1 MNPSLDVGHGPLTRR
16 RLLRSMT
23 ALTVLCTPAVRAQI
37 AAPIRIVVPFA
48 AGGSV
53 DVIAR
58 LVQPGLQQ
66 RLSAN
71 VIVENRPGASG
82 ATGAAAVAKA
92 PPDGTTWLLCFD
104 SQALNSLIMP
114 NLTFDAE
121 RDFEPVLLIGT
132 GPHVLCSN
140 PSRPYVTFAELVA
153 AAKARPATI
162 TCSTGGNGGLT
173 HLTALL
179 LTKLAGIQLV
189 YVFYRG
195 GGPAL
200 SDAVAGHVDLVSGT
214 MAQVALQLQ
223 AGGVRPLLQTGP
235 TRLPALPDVPTAN
248 EFGFAGFQAMTWWGA
263 FAPAGTSPALVD
275 RFGAALAATL
285 RDPPVMVRITET
297 LQITPLLAG
306 PEELRRFFRAQ
317 LDLWGPVV
325 REHGIKA
332 E

>member
-1 MNPSLDVGHGPLTRR
+1 MLSRRSMIVGASLAAVNPSRP
-16 RLLRSMT
+16 
-23 ALTVLCTPAVRAQI
+23 RAEPSG
-37 AAPIRIVVPFA
+37 PIRIVVPFA

-66 RLSAN
+66 RLGAT
-71 VIVENRPGASG
+71 VIVDNRPGASG
-82 ATGAAAVAKA
+82 TAGAAAVAKA
-92 PPDGTTWLLCFD
+92 PPDGNTWLFCFD
-104 SQALNSLIMP
+104 SQALNSLIMQ
-114 NLTFDAE
+114 NLTFDAAK
-121 RDFEPVLLIGT
+121 DFEPVLLIGT
-132 GPHVLCSN
+132 GPHVLCAN
-140 PSRPYVTFAELVA
+140 PSCPYRTFAELVT
-153 AAKARPATI
+153 AAKAKPGTI
-162 TCSTGGNGGLT
+162 TCGTGGNGGLT

-179 LTKLAGIQLV
+179 LAKLAGIQLV

-200 SDAVAGHVDLVSGT
+200 ADAVAGHVDLVSGT
-214 MAQVALQLQ
+214 MAQVAVQLQ
-223 AGGVRPLLQTGP
+223 GGGVRPLLQTGP
-235 TRLPALPDVPTAN
+235 TRLPSLPGVPTAI
-248 EFGFAGFQAMTWWGA
+248 EYGFAGFQAMTWWGA
-263 FAPAGTSPALVD
+263 FAPAGTPATIVD

-285 RDPPVMVRITET
+285 RDPPVMTRLTDT

>member
-1 MNPSLDVGHGPLTRR
+1 MHTQLDATRGRLTRR
-16 RLLRSMT
+16 RLLGSMT
-23 ALTVLCTPAVRAQI
+23 ALTAVAASAVRAQTPG
-37 AAPIRIVVPFA
+37 PIRIVVPFA

-58 LVQPGLQQ
+58 LVQPGLAQ
-66 RLSAN
+66 RLGTT
-71 VIVENRPGASG
+71 VIVDNRPGASG
-82 ATGAAAVAKA
+82 SAGAAAVAKA
-92 PPDGTTWLLCFD
+92 PPDGSTWLFCFD

-121 RDFEPVLLIGT
+121 KDFDPVLLIGT
-132 GPHVLCSN
+132 GPHVLCAN
-140 PSRPYVTFAELVA
+140 PSRPYTTFAELVA
-153 AAKARPATI
+153 AAKVRPGTI
-162 TCSTGGNGGLT
+162 TCSTGGSGGLT

-179 LTKLAGIQLV
+179 LAKLAGIRLV

-214 MAQVALQLQ
+214 MAQVAVQLQ
-223 AGGVRPLLQTGP
+223 SGGVRALLQTGP
-235 TRLPALPDVPTAN
+235 TRLPSLPAVPTAI
-248 EFGFAGFQAMTWWGA
+248 EYGFAGFQAMTWWGA
-263 FAPAGTSPALVD
+263 FAPAGTPPAMID

-285 RDPPVMVRITET
+285 RDPPVMMRLTET
-297 LQITPLLAG
+297 LEITPLLAG

-317 LDLWGPVV
+317 LELWGPVV

>member
-1 MNPSLDVGHGPLTRR
+1 MLSR
-16 RLLRSMT
+16 RSMIVG
-23 ALTVLCTPAVRAQI
+23 ASLAA
-37 AAPIRIVVPFA
+37 AAPSRPRAEPSGSIRIVVPFA

-66 RLSAN
+66 RLGTT
-71 VIVENRPGASG
+71 VIVDNRPGASG
-82 ATGAAAVAKA
+82 TAGAAAVAKA
-92 PPDGTTWLLCFD
+92 PPDGNTWLFCFD
-104 SQALNSLIMP
+104 SQALNSLIMQ
-114 NLTFDAE
+114 NLTFDAAK
-121 RDFEPVLLIGT
+121 DFEPVLLIGT
-132 GPHVLCSN
+132 GPHVLCAN
-140 PSRPYVTFAELVA
+140 PSCPYRTFAELVT
-153 AAKARPATI
+153 AAKAKPGTI
-162 TCSTGGNGGLT
+162 TCGTGGNGGLT

-179 LTKLAGIQLV
+179 LAKLAGIQLV

-200 SDAVAGHVDLVSGT
+200 ADAVAGHVDLVSGT
-214 MAQVALQLQ
+214 MAQVAVQLQ
-223 AGGVRPLLQTGP
+223 GGGVRPLLQTGP
-235 TRLPALPDVPTAN
+235 TRLPSLPGVPTAI
-248 EFGFAGFQAMTWWGA
+248 EYGFAGFQAMTWWGA
-263 FAPAGTSPALVD
+263 FAPAGTPATIVD

-285 RDPPVMVRITET
+285 RDPPVMTRLTDT